1 MKKWMTLML
10 AMVMAVCCLTACGS
24 KKEEAPA
31 EVEVDLSTFYADV
44 EAECG
49 IPEGYMADLE
59 GEMLEGYY
67 PGLADIAAKQLIAKA
82 PMMSAVVNEM
92 VFMQCE
98 TEEDAAAAAEILKT
112 RVTTQAEGG
121 AWYPESMEAW
131 SKGEVIQQGTYVA
144 MVASAE
150 YQSTI
155 VDAFN
160 GLFA

>member
-31 EVEVDLSTFYADV
+31 EVEVDLTAFYADV

-98 TEEDAAAAAEILKT
+98 SEEEAAAAAEILKT

>member
-31 EVEVDLSTFYADV
+31 EVEVDLSAFYADV

-98 TEEDAAAAAEILKT
+98 SEEEAAAAAEILKT

>member
-1 MKKWMTLML
+1 MN
-10 AMVMAVCCLTACGS
+10 
-24 KKEEAPA
+24 
-31 EVEVDLSTFYADV
+31 VDLSAFYSDV

-67 PGLADIAAKQLIAKA
+67 PGLAEIPAKQLIAKA

-98 TEEDAAAAAEILKT
+98 SEEDAAAAAEILQE
-112 RVTTQAEGG
+112 RVTMQAEGG

-150 YQSTI
+150 FQSTI

-160 GLFA
+160 ALFA

>member
-10 AMVMAVCCLTACGS
+10 AMVLAVCCLTACGS

-31 EVEVDLSTFYADV
+31 EVNVDLSVFYSDV

-67 PGLADIAAKQLIAKA
+67 PGLAEIPAKQLIAKA

-98 TEEDAAAAAEILKT
+98 SEEDAAAAAEILQE
-112 RVTTQAEGG
+112 RVTMQAEGG

-150 YQSTI
+150 FQSTI

-160 GLFA
+160 ALFA

>member
-1 MKKWMTLML
+1 MKKWMTLTL
-10 AMVMAVCCLTACGS
+10 ALMMAVCCLSACGS
-24 KKEEAPA
+24 KKEEAHA
-31 EVEVDLSTFYADV
+31 EVDVDLSAFYADV

-67 PGLADIAAKQLIAKA
+67 PCLADIAAKQLIAKA

-98 TEEDAAAAAEILKT
+98 SEEDAAAAAEILKT
-112 RVTTQAEGG
+112 RVTTQAEGS

>member
-121 AWYPESMEAW
+121 AWYPETTAAW
-131 SKGEVIQQGTYVA
+131 EKAEIITNGNVVALIVAGEQQAQAV
-144 MVASAE
+144 E
-150 YQSTI
+150 
-155 VDAFN
+155 AFN
-160 GLFA
+160 ALFQ

>member
-1 MKKWMTLML
+1 MKKWMTLTL
-10 AMVMAVCCLTACGS
+10 ALMMAVCCLSACGS

-31 EVEVDLSTFYADV
+31 EVEVDLSAFYADV

-98 TEEDAAAAAEILKT
+98 SEEEAAAAAEILQT

>member
-1 MKKWMTLML
+1 MKKWMTLTL
-10 AMVMAVCCLTACGS
+10 ALMMAVCCLSACGS

-31 EVEVDLSTFYADV
+31 EVEVDLSAFYADV

-98 TEEDAAAAAEILKT
+98 SEEDAAAAVEILQN

-155 VDAFN
+155 VDAFK

>member
-1 MKKWMTLML
+1 MNKWMTLTL
-10 AMVMAVCCLTACGS
+10 ALIMAVCCLSACGS

-31 EVEVDLSTFYADV
+31 EVEVDLSAFYADV

-67 PGLADIAAKQLIAKA
+67 PGLAVIAAKQLIAKA

-98 TEEDAAAAAEILKT
+98 SEEDAAAAVEILQN

-155 VDAFN
+155 VDAFK

>member
-31 EVEVDLSTFYADV
+31 EVEVDLTTFYADV

-98 TEEDAAAAAEILKT
+98 SEEEAAAAAEILKT

>member
-10 AMVMAVCCLTACGS
+10 AMVLAVCCLTACGS

-31 EVEVDLSTFYADV
+31 EVNVDLSAFYSDV

-67 PGLADIAAKQLIAKA
+67 PGLAEIPAKQLIAKA

-98 TEEDAAAAAEILKT
+98 SEEDAAAAAEILQE
-112 RVTTQAEGG
+112 RVTMQAEGG
-121 AWYPESMEAW
+121 AWYPEFMEAW

-150 YQSTI
+150 FQSTI

-160 GLFA
+160 ALFA

>member
-10 AMVMAVCCLTACGS
+10 AMVLAVCCLTACGS

-31 EVEVDLSTFYADV
+31 EVNVDLSAFYSDV

-67 PGLADIAAKQLIAKA
+67 PGLAEIPAKQLIAKA

-98 TEEDAAAAAEILKT
+98 SEEDAAAAAEILQE
-112 RVTTQAEGG
+112 RVTMQAEGG

-150 YQSTI
+150 FQSTI

-160 GLFA
+160 ALFA

>member
-1 MKKWMTLML
+1 MKKWMTLTL
-10 AMVMAVCCLTACGS
+10 AMVMAVCCLSACGG
-24 KKEEAPA
+24 KKEEAAA
-31 EVEVDLSTFYADV
+31 EVEVDLTTFYADV

-98 TEEDAAAAAEILKT
+98 SEEDAAAAVEILQN